1 MLRII
6 STKTVLK
13 IQLFF
18 LFCISMMPKIIKI
31 LSPIHFLVCLS
42 ALLLPILLHSF
53 SLFLSFS
60 TPQKS
65 VHCTLI
71 DSYSTSTYSPKKSG
85 HFSLKN
91 YESEEDEN
99 DRKSDDDHKNDALTE
114 EEEIYEQFKNKTR
127 NLNNF
132 YNYYPVDYPATTT
145 DKNYV
150 SKASIVFTTRLVCLA
165 LVALFSFVASILRC
179 CLREREPSRRESRAR
194 ENNEPASEQLAL
206 VVVLGRENSISSV
219 LLAPVSDHQCSPE
232 NPQEE
237 EVADLPPTYDEIL
250 QSNGNHQGETVVN
263 YHHPQQQ
270 EPPPPPYS
278 SDL

>member
-1 MLRII
+1 
-6 STKTVLK
+6 
-13 IQLFF
+13 
-18 LFCISMMPKIIKI
+18 MMPKIIKI

-53 SLFLSFS
+53 SLFLFIS

-71 DSYSTSTYSPKKSG
+71 DSYSTSTYSPEKG
-85 HFSLKN
+85 DQDFNLKD
-91 YESEEDEN
+91 YESEEEDEN
-99 DRKSDDDHKNDALTE
+99 DYKSKDNHKNDVLTA
-114 EEEIYEQFKNKTR
+114 EEIYEFKNKTH

-145 DKNYV
+145 DKNY
-150 SKASIVFTTRLVCLA
+150 AITTRLVCLA
-165 LVALFSFVASILRC
+165 LVALCSFVASILRC
-179 CLREREPSRRESRAR
+179 CLRERGPSRESRAR
-194 ENNEPASEQLAL
+194 EDNEPASEQLAL

-263 YHHPQQQ
+263 YHQQQQQ
-270 EPPPPPYS
+270 EPPPPSYS